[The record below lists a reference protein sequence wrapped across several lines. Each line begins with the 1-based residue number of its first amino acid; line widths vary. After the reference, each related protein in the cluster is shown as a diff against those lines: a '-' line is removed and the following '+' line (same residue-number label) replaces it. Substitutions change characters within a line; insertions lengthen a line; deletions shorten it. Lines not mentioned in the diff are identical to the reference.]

1 MKDMKKGKVPAG
13 QPDDVVPAGT
23 VMLEDSSSE
32 DDVDH
37 VDMDDAIEMLNVVLG
52 DDSSSD
58 GDTDIAQQLEHI
70 FSDS

>member
-1 MKDMKKGKVPAG
+1 MDM
-13 QPDDVVPAGT
+13 
-23 VMLEDSSSE
+23 E
-32 DDVDH
+32 
-37 VDMDDAIEMLNVVLG
+37 DAIEMLNVVLG